1 MIRGLETHN
10 IITTKNNQFENRQL
24 HFTNYLQEV
33 SHRLR
38 SGKSIIAIQKGIN
51 IKHSWRLTRD
61 GIQIGLVQ
69 LESDRISIITDE
81 NLESD
86 YVYTGQI
93 TDGNHQITTFTILN
107 GVFQLTEHLTKQ
119 SIKIFMDSLKK
130 ADYSFDLCTY
140 T

>member
-61 GIQIGLVQ
+61 GIQIGLIQ

-81 NLESD
+81 NLERD
-86 YVYTGQI
+86 FVYTGQI

>member
-1 MIRGLETHN
+1 MRILLLILLVACPLAAQSQFFGGSFGYVY
-10 IITTKNNQFENRQL
+10 NNP
-24 HFTNYLQEV
+24 
-33 SHRLR
+33 
-38 SGKSIIAIQKGIN
+38 SGYNWAQN
-51 IKHSWRLTRD
+51 H

-81 NLESD
+81 NLERD
-86 YVYTGQI
+86 FVYTGQI